1 MTSGQKIA
9 FSLLTTVVLFAGFIV
24 CAHGG
29 VLDNLETRYY
39 SQTVIRQKTE
49 QLDLISEGLDSY
61 IQKILNRVEQNE
73 DSYLKSSSVASYIDQ
88 NPSESQIVQR
98 KKQTEQLFVDLPD
111 LTGIRIIDKNGKNV
125 HYSTYDDTDLLK
137 ITGLTKVYK
146 YYSDIKKDGDEL
158 DFSVIAVPENDKKHK
173 LFIDDEKNRLVIS
186 FPFYWFNNIYAGTL
200 VCYFNLADVEKSLV
214 NQKVIAFGES
224 IVAFGQEKAEGG
236 FVIGVPVK
244 NEADFK
250 NPVQKSWKNG
260 ATVEPEKILSLDDG
274 RFWMLITSGKSDF
287 LKVSGVYTS
296 DVFQLADEIIYL
308 IYGSVGITLFLIAF
322 LIFSFATP
330 KDVAIKRK
338 IKQIQYGI
346 LKEYIDNKEKI
357 EWSKAVNQ
365 LKGRQKELSE
375 EILKDAGVHSKRK
388 RKQMDEFLDKT
399 WEEIFNALDSSSE
412 SAKKDYNSGFV
423 PSQTVS
429 GISLDELRRVLR
441 EVLKENQPVVK
452 VVNQSAKSLPLE
464 EVEEIDEAESV
475 DEVEE
480 IEDIESADDV
490 EEIAKVE
497 SAEKIED
504 IAEIESIDEAE
515 EIEDVESADDV
526 EEITEVESA
535 EEPDV
540 IEEIESIDEVE
551 EIEEVESVD
560 EVEEIEEAES
570 VDDVEEIVEAEP
582 AENVEEITEIES
594 LDEVEEIAEV
604 ESADDVEE
612 FDVLEEIV
620 VEEYVPAKNKGE
632 PDFSAF
638 IPPEPREYSYVENN
652 ETFIDNTKCFAT
664 VDNLFAEVLS
674 LGDAY
679 IQPSVAGTPLDF
691 TIYQLNEEELK
702 SEPEVV
708 ENIDSVEEVEELS
721 EEIGDNNKYFSMI
734 RFGENSAP
742 VKDLEGDTKETI
754 AENNGVFSI
763 TENIDT
769 SKVSLDLDFKNLVDS
784 VLKNKE

>member
-111 LTGIRIIDKNGKNV
+111 LAGIRIIDKNGKNV

-186 FPFYWFNNIYAGTL
+186 FPFYWFNNIYAGTF
-200 VCYFNLADVEKSLV
+200 VFYFNLADVEKSLV
-214 NQKVIAFGES
+214 NQKVFAFGES
-224 IVAFGQEKAEGG
+224 IVAFSQEKAEGG

-338 IKQIQYGI
+338 IKRIQYGI

-452 VVNQSAKSLPLE
+452 VVNQSAKSVPLE
-464 EVEEIDEAESV
+464 EVEEIEEVESADDEEEIAEVES
-475 DEVEE
+475 VEE
-480 IEDIESADDV
+480 IEDIAEIESIDEAEEIEEVESADEVEDIEEVESADDV
-490 EEIAKVE
+490 EEIAEVE
-497 SAEKIED
+497 PAEEIED

-515 EIEDVESADDV
+515 EIEDA
-526 EEITEVESA
+526 ESA

-540 IEEIESIDEVE
+540 IEE
-551 EIEEVESVD
+551 VES
-560 EVEEIEEAES
+560 A
-570 VDDVEEIVEAEP
+570 DD
-582 AENVEEITEIES
+582 
-594 LDEVEEIAEV
+594 VEEIAEV
-604 ESADDVEE
+604 ESVEEIEDIAEIESLDESEEIETAENDVEE

-742 VKDLEGDTKETI
+742 VKDLEGDSKETI

>member
-1 MTSGQKIA
+1 M
-9 FSLLTTVVLFAGFIV
+9 
-24 CAHGG
+24 
-29 VLDNLETRYY
+29 
-39 SQTVIRQKTE
+39 
-49 QLDLISEGLDSY
+49 
-61 IQKILNRVEQNE
+61 
-73 DSYLKSSSVASYIDQ
+73 
-88 NPSESQIVQR
+88 
-98 KKQTEQLFVDLPD
+98 DLPD

-146 YYSDIKKDGDEL
+146 YYSDIKKDGEEL

-214 NQKVIAFGES
+214 NQKVFAFGES

-338 IKQIQYGI
+338 IKRIQYGI

-464 EVEEIDEAESV
+464 EVEEIEEVESV

-480 IEDIESADDV
+480 IEDVESADDV
-490 EEIAKVE
+490 EEIAEVE
-497 SAEKIED
+497 SAENVED
-504 IAEIESIDEAE
+504 IAEIESIDEVE
-515 EIEDVESADDV
+515 EIEESESADDV

-535 EEPDV
+535 EE
-540 IEEIESIDEVE
+540 IEDIAEI
-551 EIEEVESVD
+551 ESVD
-560 EVEEIEEAES
+560 EVEEIEDVESAEEAEEI
-570 VDDVEEIVEAEP
+570 EEVEP

-594 LDEVEEIAEV
+594 LDESEEIAEV
-604 ESADDVEE
+604 ESAEEIEEIAEIESVDEAEEIEEVESADDVEEIPEVESAENVEEITEIESLDESEEIETAENDVEE

-632 PDFSAF
+632 PDFTAF

-691 TIYQLNEEELK
+691 TIYQLNEEELQ